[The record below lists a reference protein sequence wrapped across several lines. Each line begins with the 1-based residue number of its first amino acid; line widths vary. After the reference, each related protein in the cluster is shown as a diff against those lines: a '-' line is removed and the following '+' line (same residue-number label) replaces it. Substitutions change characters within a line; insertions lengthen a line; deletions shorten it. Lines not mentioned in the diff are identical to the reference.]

1 VRDRNRSPSNI
12 STFDFDILRNAF
24 KGLIAEERV
33 SEEHWVQLAKDLIRD
48 LTDHEDADEDLIK
61 RIMGR

>member
-1 VRDRNRSPSNI
+1 MRDRNRLPSNI

-24 KGLIAEERV
+24 KGLIAEGRI

-48 LTDHEDADEDLIK
+48 LTDHEDADEGLIK
-61 RIMGR
+61 RIIGR